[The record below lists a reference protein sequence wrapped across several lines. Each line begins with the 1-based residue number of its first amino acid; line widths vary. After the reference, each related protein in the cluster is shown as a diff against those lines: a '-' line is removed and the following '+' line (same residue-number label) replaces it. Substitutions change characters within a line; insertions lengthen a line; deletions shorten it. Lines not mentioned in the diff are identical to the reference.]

1 MFPVVWP
8 FLYTDFGDPEW
19 GEHILTTY
27 EEETKN
33 GTDEEKKQR
42 GWASQ
47 RSDFGETEYDF
58 YFYFLK
64 TLGSK
69 FLTSVILNV
78 NVMSDIVRYSRNWS
92 RERYW

>member
-1 MFPVVWP
+1 MRRKQ
-8 FLYTDFGDPEW
+8 
-19 GEHILTTY
+19 
-27 EEETKN
+27 KN

-47 RSDFGETEYDF
+47 SSDFGETEYDF

-78 NVMSDIVRYSRNWS
+78 SVISDIVRYSRNWS
-92 RERYW
+92 VSNLEGAEPQIWEYIYI